1 MATWITHLRIA
12 EELLKRNLSLSKV
25 DFLVGNIGPDCGLL
39 NDDED
44 KFSPPKRVTHF
55 KNEQG
60 IQPEL
65 FYEQYEKEM
74 FDGASLRA
82 SYLLGYYCHLI
93 TDVEWVKLTLEK
105 KKEQVH
111 QALIGS
117 PDYNQLVKRDW
128 YWLDFKYLKQKPDQ
142 LFWSD
147 FQHIQEYPEYLSFFP
162 EGQTIKQIRNMT
174 HMYCNTAVPVEYE
187 PVFIKELEVDLF
199 VQETV
204 NKIYELLLQKWGISH
219 ERY

>member
-12 EELLKRNLSLSKV
+12 EELLTRNLPLSKV

-39 NDDED
+39 NDEG
-44 KFSPPKRVTHF
+44 KFSPPKRVTHVT
-55 KNEQG
+55 NEQG
-60 IQPEL
+60 IQPDL
-65 FYEQYEKEM
+65 FFEQHER
-74 FDGASLRA
+74 DILGSSSLRA

-111 QALIGS
+111 QAMVGS
-117 PDYNQLVKRDW
+117 PDYNRLVKRDW
-128 YWLDFKYLKQKPDQ
+128 YWLDFKYLKQNPDHM
-142 LFWSD
+142 FWSD
-147 FQHIQEYPEYLSFFP
+147 FQRIQEYPEYLPFFP
-162 EGQTIKQIRNMT
+162 EGQTLKQIRNIT
-174 HMYCNTAVPVEYE
+174 HMYCNTIVPEHYE
-187 PVFIKELEVDLF
+187 PTFIKEVEVDDF

-219 ERY
+219 ERN